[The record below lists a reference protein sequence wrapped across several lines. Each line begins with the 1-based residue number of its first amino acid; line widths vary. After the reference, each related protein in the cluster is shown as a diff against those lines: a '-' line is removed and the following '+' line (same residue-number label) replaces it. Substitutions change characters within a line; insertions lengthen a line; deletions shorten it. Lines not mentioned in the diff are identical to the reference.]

1 MGKTVKRVNNR
12 SLASIAL
19 VGALAATLTACGA
32 DATTSDKTTDAGKDA
47 ATTEAAADLSGNLA
61 GAGATSVEK
70 AMGGWIAKFGETAPD
85 VTVSYE
91 GVGSGGGREQ
101 FLAGGVQFAGSD
113 SALTAE
119 EAASAVDRCFG
130 GEALELP
137 LYISPIAVVYNLP
150 GVDAANIN
158 MSASTIAKIFS
169 GQITNWNDAAIAAEN
184 EGVTLPDLAI
194 VPVNRSDESGTTKN
208 FTDYLAKASDG
219 AWTYEASGDWPIS
232 GTQSGN
238 GTSGL
243 IDTVTGAEG
252 AIGYADASRAG
263 DLGTVALKVGDSFVP
278 FSTEAA
284 AKVVDAS
291 PRADDATDKRLVVKI
306 DRTTTEAGAY
316 PLVLISYSIACSVY
330 EDAADAAN
338 VKAFLTY
345 IASAEGQDLASDAKV
360 AGSAPISDALRTEVQ
375 TAIDSITVKG

>member
-12 SLASIAL
+12 TLASIAL
-19 VGALAATLTACGA
+19 VGAFAATLTACGA
-32 DATTSDKTTDAGKDA
+32 DATTSATTGASNDAS
-47 ATTEAAADLSGNLA
+47 TEAAADLSGNLA

-70 AMGGWIAKFGETAPD
+70 AMGGWIAKFGEVAPD

-119 EAASAVDRCFG
+119 EAAAAVDRCFG
-130 GEALELP
+130 GEAIELP
-137 LYISPIAVVYNLP
+137 LYISPSAVGYTLP
-150 GVDAANIN
+150 GVDAEHHNRAP
-158 MSASTIAKIFS
+158 ATIAKLVS
-169 GQITNWNDAAIAAEN
+169 GQITTWNDPAIAAEN
-184 EGVTLPDLAI
+184 EGVTLPALAI

-208 FTDYLAKASDG
+208 FTDYLAKASEG

-243 IDTVTGAEG
+243 IDTVSGAEG

-263 DLGTVALKVGDSFVP
+263 DLGTVALKVGDEYVP

-291 PRADDATDKRLVVKI
+291 PRADDATDKRLVVKL

-316 PLVLISYSIACSVY
+316 PLVLISYSIACSAY
-330 EDAADAAN
+330 DDAADAAN
-338 VKAFLTY
+338 VKAFLSY
-345 IASAEGQDLASDAKV
+345 VASPEGQELASDAKV
-360 AGSAPISDALRTEVQ
+360 AGSAPISDSLRTEVQ
-375 TAIDSITVKG
+375 AAIDSITVQG

>member
-12 SLASIAL
+12 TLASIAL
-19 VGALAATLTACGA
+19 VGAFAATLTACGA
-32 DATTSDKTTDAGKDA
+32 DATTSATTGASNDAS
-47 ATTEAAADLSGNLA
+47 TEAAADLSGNLA

-70 AMGGWIAKFGETAPD
+70 AMGGWIAKFGEVAPD

-119 EAASAVDRCFG
+119 EAAAAVDRCFG
-130 GEALELP
+130 GEAIELP

-150 GVDAANIN
+150 GVDAEHLN
-158 MSASTIAKIFS
+158 MSPATIAKIFS
-169 GQITNWNDAAIAAEN
+169 GQITTWNDPAIAAEN
-184 EGVTLPDLAI
+184 EGVTLPALAI

-208 FTDYLAKASDG
+208 FTDYLAKASEG

-243 IDTVTGAEG
+243 IDTVSGAEG

-263 DLGTVALKVGDSFVP
+263 DLGTVALKVGDEYVP

-291 PRADDATDKRLVVKI
+291 PRADDATDKRLVVKL

-316 PLVLISYSIACSVY
+316 PLVLISYSIACSAY
-330 EDAADAAN
+330 DDAADAAN
-338 VKAFLTY
+338 VKAFLSY
-345 IASAEGQDLASDAKV
+345 VASPEGQELASDAKV
-360 AGSAPISDALRTEVQ
+360 AGSAPISDSLRTEVQ
-375 TAIDSITVKG
+375 AAIDSITVQG

>member
-1 MGKTVKRVNNR
+1 MKRVNNR

-32 DATTSDKTTDAGKDA
+32 DATTSGKTTDAGKDA

-85 VTVSYE
+85 VTVSYA
-91 GVGSGGGREQ
+91 GGGSSAGREQ
-101 FLAGGVQFAGSD
+101 FLAGGILFAGSD
-113 SALTAE
+113 SALKPE
-119 EAASAVDRCFG
+119 EVTSAVDRCFG
-130 GEALELP
+130 GEAIELP

-169 GQITNWNDAAIAAEN
+169 GQITNWNDAALAAEN
-184 EGVTLPDLAI
+184 EGTTLPDLAI
-194 VPVNRSDESGTTKN
+194 IPVNRSDASGTTKN

-219 AWTYEASGDWPIS
+219 VWTHEASDDWPIS

-263 DLGTVALKVGDSFVP
+263 DLGTVALKVGDAYVP

-306 DRTTTEAGAY
+306 DRTTTEAGTY
-316 PLVLISYSIACSVY
+316 PLVLVSYSIACSTY
-330 EDAADAAN
+330 DDAADAAN
-338 VKAFLTY
+338 IKAFLSY
-345 IASAEGQDLASDAKV
+345 IASPEGQELASDAKV

-375 TAIDSITVKG
+375 AAIDSITVKS